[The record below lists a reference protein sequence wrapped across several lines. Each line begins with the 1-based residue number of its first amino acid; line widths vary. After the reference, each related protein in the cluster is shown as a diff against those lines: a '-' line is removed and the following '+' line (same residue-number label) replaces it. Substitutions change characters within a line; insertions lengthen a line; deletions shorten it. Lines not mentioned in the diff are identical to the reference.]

1 MKTRRWLLL
10 ASLVSLFAYTGYGQI
25 TIQESDLQQA
35 FVAGATLK
43 FHSDTSQYVNVG
55 KTGGPNVYDF
65 SSLTFPDSTTYS
77 LYPASQIPQL
87 AARFNPSSLVWG
99 TSPQNIS
106 DSPVFFLSDTGFI
119 HRGVEP

>member
-1 MKTRRWLLL
+1 MKALLWPRYAVFGLLL
-10 ASLVSLFAYTGYGQI
+10 TQIGYGQI
-25 TIQESDLQQA
+25 TIQEADLQHA

-65 SSLTFPDSTTYS
+65 SSLTFPDSTTYT
-77 LYPASQIPQL
+77 LYPSSQIPQL

-106 DSPVFFLSDTGFI
+106 DSPVFFLSDSGFI
-119 HRGVEP
+119 QLRNDA